1 MITLPFTQREQ
12 HKEQLF
18 ATLAQEK
25 LICYPTDSLYGLG
38 GIVTPQ
44 VIASIDA
51 CKGRQTGKYYSLIA
65 PDRERITTHFISSP
79 QLSHQREEWY
89 TLYGPITVLLP
100 KKDPNRLS
108 WISPTPLI

>member
-38 GIVTPQ
+38 GIATPQ

-51 CKGRQTGKYYSLIA
+51 CKERQTGKYYSLIA
-65 PDRERITTHFISSP
+65 PDRERITTYFVVSA
-79 QLSHQREEWY
+79 QLKEQRVTWWRQ
-89 TLYGPITVLLP
+89 YGPITVLLP
-100 KKDPNRLS
+100 KKDPTAFQ
-108 WISPTPLI
+108 WISPTPAV